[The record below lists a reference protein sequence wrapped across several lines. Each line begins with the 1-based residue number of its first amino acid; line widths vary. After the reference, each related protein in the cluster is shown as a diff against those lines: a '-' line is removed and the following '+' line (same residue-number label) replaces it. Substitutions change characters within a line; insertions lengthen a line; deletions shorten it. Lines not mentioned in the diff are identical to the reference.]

1 MEALLARSWDLRYD
15 NPKLMVQLALLAA
28 ECAEQLDART
38 YGAVWVCDFKCRA
51 QAELG
56 NAYRVLDQI
65 ESAEAALDKARRYFE
80 LGSQSETLEIRLLEL
95 EASVCAD
102 SRRFSDACVR
112 LAKVQSYYV
121 RQGDNHLAGR
131 ALLKSGLYTGYA
143 GDSEKA
149 LQLLADSLKLLDGEK
164 YPALVYAARHNQI
177 LFLIDMGHYREA
189 EKQLFLLRA
198 LRHHA
203 GGKVN
208 ELRFLFLEGRID
220 SGLGRSERAEKIF
233 RTIREGA
240 LEFNLAYDSALA
252 SLDLAAVLLAQR
264 KAREAT
270 EEVKAASKVFI
281 ALRVDREAFMTV
293 IMLRTACEMQLAT
306 QNMVERVAKFLRRLA
321 NDPTARFES

>member
-1 MEALLARSWDLRYD
+1 
-15 NPKLMVQLALLAA
+15 
-28 ECAEQLDART
+28 
-38 YGAVWVCDFKCRA
+38 
-51 QAELG
+51 
-56 NAYRVLDQI
+56 
-65 ESAEAALDKARRYFE
+65 
-80 LGSQSETLEIRLLEL
+80 
-95 EASVCAD
+95 
-102 SRRFSDACVR
+102 
-112 LAKVQSYYV
+112 
-121 RQGDNHLAGR
+121 
-131 ALLKSGLYTGYA
+131 
-143 GDSEKA
+143 
-149 LQLLADSLKLLDGEK
+149 
-164 YPALVYAARHNQI
+164 
-177 LFLIDMGHYREA
+177 MGHYREA